1 MVSRRGAPFS
11 PGRLAA
17 ICSGDQVFLIAV
29 FPWPGFGLRV
39 NSRTKVTQNPF
50 VIVAQYGGPR
60 DLLCVG
66 SFDEKG

>member
-29 FPWPGFGLRV
+29 FP
-39 NSRTKVTQNPF
+39 
-50 VIVAQYGGPR
+50 
-60 DLLCVG
+60 
-66 SFDEKG
+66 